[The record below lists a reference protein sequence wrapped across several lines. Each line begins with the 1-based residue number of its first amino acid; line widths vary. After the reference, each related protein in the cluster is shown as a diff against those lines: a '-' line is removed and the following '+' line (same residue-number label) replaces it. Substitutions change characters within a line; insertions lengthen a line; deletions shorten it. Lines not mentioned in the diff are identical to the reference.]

1 MGKNRQFKVQ
11 LKWVRREK
19 RLIPKVLKGEAS
31 PIDYPNLSK
40 QMEQLDWNIK
50 AQVNMVEWKVKTQ
63 ISYLLSHLIS

>member
-1 MGKNRQFKVQ
+1 LGGEDDLFA
-11 LKWVRREK
+11 VRREK

-31 PIDYPNLSK
+31 PIDHPNLSK

-63 ISYLLSHLIS
+63 ISYLLSHLVS